1 MSKTPKFKA
10 KPVFWDTKDKVVRSE
25 IDIEI
30 YRCNGKLKLPEHI
43 WRFDSQHEFKVY
55 LELVRIFGAYR
66 IKRQIP
72 ISLLPPRR
80 CYPNGKTWK
89 VDFAID
95 NGIASNEWTHFVE
108 AKGAFL
114 PEFATT
120 LAILEDKDSWA
131 FDNLFVIFNGK
142 PPATNRVIKSLLKT
156 DFKDHLLSLK
166 ELEQLTKLPCLQ

>member
-10 KPVFWDTKDKVVRSE
+10 KPVFWDSRNKVVRSG

-55 LELVRIFGAYR
+55 LELVRIFGADR
-66 IKRQIP
+66 IERQYHVDLFFP
-72 ISLLPPRR
+72 SK
-80 CYPNGKTWK
+80 CYPNGKVWRC
-89 VDFAID
+89 DFAID
-95 NGIASNEWTHFVE
+95 NSPNKDEWTHFVE

-120 LAILEDKDSWA
+120 LALVEDKESEV
-131 FDNLFVIFNGK
+131 FDNLFIIFNSK

-166 ELEQLTKLPCLQ
+166 ELEKSKNLPCLQ